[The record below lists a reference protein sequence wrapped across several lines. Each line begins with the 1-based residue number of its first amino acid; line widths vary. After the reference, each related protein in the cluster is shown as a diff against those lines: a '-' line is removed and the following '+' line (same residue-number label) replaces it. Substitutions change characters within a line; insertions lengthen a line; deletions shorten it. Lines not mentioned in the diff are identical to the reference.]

1 MPRKNE
7 LSDVPIAVTS
17 DGGVYAN
24 VTHLGIDV
32 AKLLPHVPEV
42 GRVFVGVRL
51 SRGEVK
57 KLLAAADDA
66 LAEAVAKIASKRS
79 QRSKKK

>member
-7 LSDVPIAVTS
+7 LSDDPIAVTS

-24 VTHLGIDV
+24 ATHLGIDV
-32 AKLLPHVPEV
+32 AKLLPHVPGV

-57 KLLAAADDA
+57 KLLAVADDA
-66 LAEAVAKIASKRS
+66 LAEGVAKIASRRS